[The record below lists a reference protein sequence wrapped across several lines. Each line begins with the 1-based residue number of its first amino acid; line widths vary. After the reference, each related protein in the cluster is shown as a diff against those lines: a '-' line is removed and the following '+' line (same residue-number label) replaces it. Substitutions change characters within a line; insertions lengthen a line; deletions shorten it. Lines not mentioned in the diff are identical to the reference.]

1 MPGQATRTATGTGR
15 RGNSRPAPLASEA
28 RFRALFEN
36 SADIIALLDGTL
48 LVRYVNQGLARTLG
62 YSPAECIGRPL
73 SDYAHAEDQAALEI
87 LRTRAEQQRG
97 SPHSASLR
105 LISRGGEPRHFDLV
119 LANHLDNPTLGLLV
133 CNARDV
139 TEQRRLQARLQLSD
153 RMASI
158 GTLAAGVAHEINNPL
173 AVVVGNL
180 EVLTGRLARQTAAS
194 DLGPA
199 ATEVDELLRDA
210 REAAERVRVTVRDL
224 KLFSRGETAHRGLV
238 ELRPLLETSLRLAR
252 NELRHH
258 ARVTTQFGEVP
269 LVIANEAR
277 LGQAFINL
285 IVNAAQAI
293 PEGHAEDN
301 EIRIATTTDP
311 EGRAAIEVSD
321 SGPGVAP
328 EILARVFDPFFNSR
342 SPSVAAGLGLA
353 ICHEIVSEHGGR
365 ISVDS
370 HLGFGT
376 TFRVSLPPA
385 PLDAQPAAANP
396 GWSAEAASAPRP
408 ASSHPPGPPTAG
420 APRRRVLVI
429 DDEPI
434 IGSLLRRVLGNRYD
448 VSTESLAE
456 GALARLSQGARFDAI
471 LCDLMMPQMS
481 GMDLF
486 RGIERLDADQARRVI
501 FMTGGAFTPNAQA
514 FLRTS
519 PNRCIDKPIDA
530 RFLRTLIDEMV

>member
-1 MPGQATRTATGTGR
+1 MRADA
-15 RGNSRPAPLASEA
+15 PAPLASEE
-28 RFRALFEN
+28 RFRALVEN

-48 LVRYVNQGLARTLG
+48 RVRYVNQGLARALG
-62 YSPAECIGRPL
+62 YPTAECLGQPL
-73 SDYAHAEDQAALEI
+73 STFAHPEDLPALET
-87 LRTRAEQQRG
+87 LRVRADQQRG
-97 SPHSASLR
+97 IPHHGSLR
-105 LISRGGEPRHFDLV
+105 LVAHGGERRDFDLV
-119 LANHLDNPTLGLLV
+119 LANHLDNPALGVLV

-139 TEQRRLQARLQLSD
+139 TEERRLQVRLQLSD

-180 EVLTGRLARQTAAS
+180 EVLTGRLARVASPGDGDTAAA
-194 DLGPA
+194 D
-199 ATEVDELLRDA
+199 VDELLRDA

-224 KLFSRGETAHRGLV
+224 KLFSRGETAHRGLL
-238 ELRPLLETSLRLAR
+238 ELGPLLATSLRLAR

-258 ARVTTQFGEVP
+258 ARITIQFGEVP
-269 LVIANEAR
+269 AVIANEGR

-301 EIRIATTTDP
+301 EIRIATFTDP

-328 EILARVFDPFFNSR
+328 EILGRIFDPFFAAR
-342 SPSVAAGLGLA
+342 PPSVSAGLGLA

-365 ISVDS
+365 ISVES

-376 TFRVSLPPA
+376 TFRVTLPPA
-385 PLDAQPAAANP
+385 PAYSRVGGEVA
-396 GWSAEAASAPRP
+396 
-408 ASSHPPGPPTAG
+408 PTATPARADTAPKPRGAEPMVQG

-429 DDEPI
+429 DDEPT
-434 IGSLLRRVLGNRYD
+434 IGTLLRRVLGTRYD
-448 VSTESLAE
+448 VSTEALAE
-456 GALARLSQGARFDAI
+456 GALARLRGGARFDAI
-471 LCDLMMPQMS
+471 LCDVMMPQMS
-481 GMDLF
+481 GIDLY
-486 RGIERLDADQARRVI
+486 RALTELDADQARRMV
-501 FMTGGAFTPNAQA
+501 FMTGGAFTPHAQA

-519 PNRCIDKPIDA
+519 SNRCIDKPIDA